1 MDFGWLWSVAA
12 DAASFAVQWLRRQPP
27 LGLIGAAVALL
38 VAFKIMRFRR
48 RRRRSAAT
56 LAKTGPA
63 AGLGLPA
70 ETGESLKEQLRAR
83 LAEAP
88 VVLAGPV
95 ISGPTMGARQAFE
108 GDIDAAARTVLRE
121 AGGRRARAKQLLRR
135 KVEGNGAANGKLN
148 GSEALYWRQL
158 GALSLIDST
167 RDALAAYSRAA
178 DLAPNDPETQML
190 LGVLSLRAGKLD
202 AAEAAFRRQIRLGSG
217 PDGGITRYRGGTML
231 GDVLAAREALDDA
244 LAAYRAAQGEV
255 LALLES
261 DADDAALQRDLS
273 VTCDR
278 IGDVLLAKGETAEA
292 LASLRGGLEIAEVL
306 AERDPGNLGW
316 QHDLSVSLDRVGEA
330 LTRMGD
336 MEAAF
341 ACFQKGFAIAERL
354 ARRKRGRLEWHWD
367 LSQSH
372 ERLGD
377 ILMARDKPAEA
388 LDHYRRGLVVAEAA
402 AARDPGN
409 LQWQRDLAASYHKVG
424 SIELARANSAEA
436 RDLLERGRSII
447 ARLERV
453 ASYQAQWRS
462 DLSRF
467 DEALRTL
474 G

>member
-1 MDFGWLWSVAA
+1 MDFAWLWSMAA

-27 LGLIGAAVALL
+27 LGLIGVAVALL
-38 VAFKIMRFRR
+38 VAFKVMRFRR
-48 RRRRSAAT
+48 RRAAAKLASASAT
-56 LAKTGPA
+56 TG
-63 AGLGLPA
+63 LDLPT
-70 ETGESLKEQLRAR
+70 ETGETLKEQLRSR

-88 VVLAGPV
+88 AVLAGPV
-95 ISGPTMGARQAFE
+95 VSGPTMGARQAFE
-108 GDIDAAARTVLRE
+108 GDIDAAAGTVLRE

-135 KVEGNGAANGKLN
+135 KVEGNGAVNGKLN

-178 DLAPNDPETQML
+178 DLDPDDPETQML

-202 AAEAAFRRQIRLGSG
+202 AAEAAFRRQMRLGSG
-217 PDGGITRYRGGTML
+217 NDGGSVRYRGGTML
-231 GDVLAAREALDDA
+231 GDVHAARQALDDA

-255 LALLES
+255 LVLLER
-261 DADDAALQRDLS
+261 DTDNAALQRDLS

-278 IGDVLLAKGETAEA
+278 IGDVLLAKGEMEEA
-292 LASLRGGLEIAEVL
+292 LGSLRGGLEIAEVL
-306 AERDPGNLGW
+306 AERDPGNNGW

-330 LTRMGD
+330 LSRTGD
-336 MEAAF
+336 LEAALT
-341 ACFQKGFAIAERL
+341 CFRRALTITERL
-354 ARRKRGRLEWHWD
+354 ARQKRGRLEWHWD
-367 LSQSH
+367 LSQSY
-372 ERLGD
+372 ERVGD
-377 ILMARDKPAEA
+377 VLMAQNKPAEA

-424 SIELARANSAEA
+424 TVELVRGNSADA

-453 ASYQAQWRS
+453 GSYHAQWRS

-467 DEALRTL
+467 DEALRML